1 MSIKINF
8 RLLILLLGTL
18 SFFSCFTH
26 NKPEKIAIDSLEDPD
41 VASSNIKNNYRFQS
55 KYSPFPANDDI
66 KESEIIEFND
76 IEFDEMLQS
85 INLNDSLIKL
95 LNKKNL
101 YYEQLLSE
109 LNNKISLLEERS
121 HYIDSTNSKIYLSL
135 ISIEDNI
142 NMLSTTYNEIAQI
155 SYTNDIKDIPP
166 MTDEDFKDKY
176 IESLAF
182 YQNGEWE
189 KSLEGFKYLLT
200 IGANNDLLDNC
211 QYWLGEIYY
220 KLKKY
225 HFAIEE
231 FKKVFLYTDSN
242 KIDDALYKLS
252 KSYSHLGDEV
262 NSNKVLV
269 ELVENHHNS
278 EYVKKAKEL
287 LK

>member
-8 RLLILLLGTL
+8 RLLILLFGTF
-18 SFFSCFTH
+18 SFFSCYAH
-26 NKPEKIAIDSLEDPD
+26 SKAAKS
-41 VASSNIKNNYRFQS
+41 IKNN
-55 KYSPFPANDDI
+55 DI
-66 KESEIIEFND
+66 KQLEEIKGVINQSTD
-76 IEFDEMLQS
+76 IEIDKR
-85 INLNDSLIKL
+85 LNDLGDSLIKL
-95 LNKKNL
+95 VNEKNL
-101 YYEQLLSE
+101 YYEELLSE
-109 LNNKISLLEERS
+109 LNNKITSLEEKS
-121 HYIDSTNSKIYLSL
+121 NYIDSSNSKIYLSL

-155 SYTNDIKDIPP
+155 SYTNDIKDIPLI
-166 MTDEDFKDKY
+166 TDEDFKDRY
-176 IESLAF
+176 IESLAL

-200 IGANNDLLDNC
+200 IGMNNELLDNC

-231 FKKVFLYTDSN
+231 FKKVFLYTNSN

-252 KSYSHLGDEV
+252 KSYSHLGDEI

-269 ELVENHHNS
+269 ELVENHRDS

>member
-1 MSIKINF
+1 MPIKVKF
-8 RLLILLLGTL
+8 RLLILLLGFPL
-18 SFFSCFTH
+18 FFSCLANRPQKST
-26 NKPEKIAIDSLEDPD
+26 K
-41 VASSNIKNNYRFQS
+41 
-55 KYSPFPANDDI
+55 NDDTNR
-66 KESEIIEFND
+66 SSVL
-76 IEFDEMLQS
+76 EFDKILENIS
-85 INLNDSLIKL
+85 LNDSLIKL

-101 YYEQLLSE
+101 YYEKLL
-109 LNNKISLLEERS
+109 LKLDNKISLQEKKLD
-121 HYIDSTNSKIYLSL
+121 YIDSTNSKIYLSL
-135 ISIEDNI
+135 VAIEDNI
-142 NMLSTTYNEIAQI
+142 NMLSTTYNEIAQV
-155 SYTNDIKDIPP
+155 SSTNDIKDIPP
-166 MTDEDFKDKY
+166 ITDEDFRDKY
-176 IESLAF
+176 IESLAL

-200 IGANNDLLDNC
+200 VGMNNDLLDNC

-262 NSNKVLV
+262 NSNKVLI

-278 EYVKKAKEL
+278 EYVKTAKEL

>member
-1 MSIKINF
+1 MPIKVKF

-18 SFFSCFTH
+18 SFFSCSA
-26 NKPEKIAIDSLEDPD
+26 NKHQKSID
-41 VASSNIKNNYRFQS
+41 NN
-55 KYSPFPANDDI
+55 I
-66 KESEIIEFND
+66 KESTA
-76 IEFDEMLQS
+76 IEFDEILKN
-85 INLNDSLIKL
+85 INSNDSLIKL
-95 LNKKNL
+95 LNDKNL
-101 YYEQLLSE
+101 YYEGLLLE
-109 LNNKISLLEERS
+109 LNNKVSLLEDKS
-121 HYIDSTNSKIYLSL
+121 NYIDSTNSKIYLSL
-135 ISIEDNI
+135 VTIEENI

-155 SYTNDIKDIPP
+155 SYTNDIKDISPI
-166 MTDEDFKDKY
+166 TDEDFKDKY
-176 IESLAF
+176 IESLAL
-182 YQNGEWE
+182 YQNGAWE

-200 IGANNDLLDNC
+200 IGMNNDLLDNC

-252 KSYSHLGDEV
+252 KSYSHLGDEI

-278 EYVKKAKEL
+278 EYVKTAKEL

>member
-8 RLLILLLGTL
+8 RLLILLLGTF
-18 SFFSCFTH
+18 SFFSCYAH
-26 NKPEKIAIDSLEDPD
+26 SKAAKS
-41 VASSNIKNNYRFQS
+41 IKNNDVRQLE
-55 KYSPFPANDDI
+55 DI
-66 KESEIIEFND
+66 KSTINQSVDMEFTKQLGD
-76 IEFDEMLQS
+76 FG
-85 INLNDSLIKL
+85 DSLIKS
-95 LNKKNL
+95 LNEKNL

-109 LNNKISLLEERS
+109 LNDKISLLEEKTN
-121 HYIDSTNSKIYLSL
+121 YIDSSNSKIYLSL

-176 IESLAF
+176 IESLAL

-262 NSNKVLV
+262 NSSKVLV
-269 ELVENHHNS
+269 ELVENHHDS